1 MNRVKQI
8 TCVEPNRFAMT
19 DVALPNTKPGEAL
32 IRVQRIGI
40 CGTDIHAFLGNQPY
54 FTYPRVLG
62 HELSGTVEA
71 LHDSDGGIRVGDQV
85 SVIPYLH
92 CGKCVACRAG
102 KTNCCTEMRVIG
114 VHVDGGMGEYIC
126 VPTTHLVRTNGLS
139 LEQSVVLE
147 PLSIG
152 AHAVRRSGIRN
163 GDSVL
168 VVGAGPIGLGVMAF
182 AKRRG
187 ARVIA
192 MDVNEERLTSC
203 RTWANVDDTVDAR
216 NPPEEELARLTSG
229 NFPAVVLD
237 ATGNA
242 GSMSASVQYVAH
254 GGTLVYV
261 GLVKGDVC
269 FSDPEFHKRELTLMG
284 SRNATIED
292 FAEVKNAIEE
302 GVVDVKGYVT
312 HHIDFDHLVGVFND
326 LTKPETKVIKAVVE
340 L

>member
-1 MNRVKQI
+1 MKQI
-8 TCVEPNRFAMT
+8 VCMEPNRFAMT
-19 DVALPNTKPGEAL
+19 DVAFPSTKPGEAL
-32 IRVQRIGI
+32 IRIQRIGI

-71 LHDSDGGIRVGDQV
+71 FHGNVEGISIGDQV

-92 CGKCVACRAG
+92 CGKCIACRNG

-114 VHVDGGMGEYIC
+114 VHVDGGMGEYLA
-126 VPTTHLVRTNGLS
+126 VPITHLIPTNGLS
-139 LEQSVVLE
+139 LDQSAVLE

-152 AHAVRRSGIRN
+152 AHAVRRSAIKK

-192 MDVNEERLTSC
+192 MDVNEDRLAFC
-203 RTWANVDDTVDAR
+203 RTWAKVDDTVDAR
-216 NPPEEELARLTSG
+216 HQPQAELARLTG
-229 NFPAVVLD
+229 GDFPQVVLD

-242 GSMSASVQYVAH
+242 GSMSSSVQYVAH

-261 GLVKGDVC
+261 GLVKGDVS

-292 FAEVKNAIEE
+292 FAEVKNAVHE
-302 GVVDVKGYVT
+302 GFVDVFGYVT
-312 HHIDFDHLVGVFND
+312 HHVGFDDLTGVFTD
-326 LTKPETKVIKAVVE
+326 LTKPEAKVIKAVVE